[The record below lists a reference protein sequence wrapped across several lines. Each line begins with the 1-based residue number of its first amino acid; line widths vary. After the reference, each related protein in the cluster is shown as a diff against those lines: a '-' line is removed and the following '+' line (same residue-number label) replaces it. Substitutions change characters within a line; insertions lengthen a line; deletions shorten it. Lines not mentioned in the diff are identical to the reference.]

1 MKKERQVLYALLIG
15 GLVVIF
21 FLGLN
26 YFVLI
31 KERNVMSKQLKLLEV
46 EVNNY
51 KAELDAEQKEFALK
65 VSQMLAEKEAL
76 QNELT
81 VIRTKFEETKVL
93 LVNVKKDMDF
103 LKEDNKVLSEK
114 ASGLETKLLDLN
126 EEKLELQRRITSLK
140 ELQKAIKDAR
150 KRERE
155 LRRAEKK
162 LKAQV
167 LSNTGNRGYLVK
179 EGKSTATPK
188 FIIRVLPAKTGS
200 DDK

>member
-1 MKKERQVLYALLIG
+1 MKKERQVLYVLLIG

-26 YFVLI
+26 YFMLI
-31 KERNVMSKQLKLLEV
+31 KERNTMSKQLKFLEK
-46 EVNNY
+46 EVDNY
-51 KAELDAEQKEFALK
+51 KVELDTEQKEFALK
-65 VSQMLAEKEAL
+65 VSQVLAEKEVL
-76 QNELT
+76 QNELA
-81 VIRTKFEETKVL
+81 VIKAKFEETKVL
-93 LVNVKKDMDF
+93 LINVKKDMDF

-126 EEKLELQRRITSLK
+126 EEKFELQRKLVSLK

-150 KRERE
+150 KKEYQ
-155 LRRAEKK
+155 LKRAEKR
-162 LKAQV
+162 LRAEV
-167 LSNTGNRGYLVK
+167 LSNTGNRGYLFK
-179 EGKSTATPK
+179 EGKSTANPK